1 MTDDDP
7 LAGLDA
13 TAMAELVRTGGAS
26 PKQLVE
32 AAIGRIERLNPRL
45 NAVVAPMYDQA
56 LAAAEAVP
64 TDAPFAGVP
73 FLVKDLAAPCAG
85 VRMAYGSAWL
95 KDNVPDHDSVLVA
108 RYRRAGLIILG
119 KTNTP
124 EFGLMPTTEPAFY
137 GPCRNPWDDG
147 RSPGGS
153 SGGAAAAVASRM
165 VAMAHASDG
174 GGSIRIP
181 ASCCGLFGLKPT
193 RGRITLAP
201 DLGDVMSG
209 LTNQH
214 AVSLSVRDSA
224 RLLDAVAGP
233 APGDPYM
240 APPPARPFA
249 DELGAK
255 AAPLKI
261 AFAGTAP
268 DGTALDPDCVAA
280 VADAARLCAE
290 LGHAVEEARPV
301 VDLVAIGAAFL
312 TLWRAGVVWQIE
324 GWARRTGKGPA
335 AELVEPMTWAL
346 YQYGRSVSGADYLDA
361 VQTLQSNAR
370 RMARFLE
377 GYDLWLTP
385 TLATPPPPLGH
396 FDPAPGNPLM
406 GLARVAAF
414 IPFTP
419 LANGFGLPAMSVPLY
434 WTEKGLPIGSHF
446 LARFGDEAVLFRLAA
461 ELEAARPWAARRPP
475 IAA

>member
-1 MTDDDP
+1 
-7 LAGLDA
+7 
-13 TAMAELVRTGGAS
+13 
-26 PKQLVE
+26 
-32 AAIGRIERLNPRL
+32 
-45 NAVVAPMYDQA
+45 
-56 LAAAEAVP
+56 
-64 TDAPFAGVP
+64 
-73 FLVKDLAAPCAG
+73 
-85 VRMAYGSAWL
+85 
-95 KDNVPDHDSVLVA
+95 
-108 RYRRAGLIILG
+108 
-119 KTNTP
+119 
-124 EFGLMPTTEPAFY
+124 
-137 GPCRNPWDDG
+137 
-147 RSPGGS
+147 
-153 SGGAAAAVASRM
+153 
-165 VAMAHASDG
+165 
-174 GGSIRIP
+174 
-181 ASCCGLFGLKPT
+181 
-193 RGRITLAP
+193 
-201 DLGDVMSG
+201 
-209 LTNQH
+209 
-214 AVSLSVRDSA
+214 
-224 RLLDAVAGP
+224 
-233 APGDPYM
+233 M

-255 AAPLKI
+255 AEPLRI

-268 DGTALDPDCVAA
+268 DGTALDPDCAA
-280 VADAARLCAE
+280 ALQDAARLCGE
-290 LGHAVEEARPV
+290 LGHAVEEARPEL
-301 VDLVAIGAAFL
+301 DQAAIGAAFL
-312 TLWRAGVVWQIE
+312 TLWRAGVVWQFE
-324 GWARRTGKGPA
+324 AWARRTGKGPA

-346 YQYGRSVSGADYLDA
+346 YQHGRSVSGADYLDA

-385 TLATPPPPLGH
+385 TLAAPPPPLGH